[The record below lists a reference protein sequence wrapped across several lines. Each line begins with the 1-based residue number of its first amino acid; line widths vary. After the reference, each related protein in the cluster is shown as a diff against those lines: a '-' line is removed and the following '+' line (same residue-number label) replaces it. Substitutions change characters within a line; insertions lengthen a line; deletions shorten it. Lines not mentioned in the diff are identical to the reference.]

1 MRIYRI
7 GKDGRH
13 RFRPTA
19 ACIGYFDGIHKGHRK
34 LIEKAIQLAD
44 ENHLESCVI
53 TFEPDPTEI
62 YGKRDNPGHLLTDDM
77 KYELLREMGINR
89 VYAIQ
94 FDEFI
99 SRMEPE
105 AFIEYLNSLNV
116 RELICGFDFSF
127 GHKGRGKAET
137 LVNSQNREFNVSVI
151 DSVTFDNRKI
161 SSRDIAETI
170 LNGDIEMAAVML
182 GYPYGIRI
190 DINQKP
196 LKIKQYI
203 PADGTYRG
211 YADGSECIIE
221 IRDRQLN
228 IPGIIK
234 DGTYIGKS
242 QKKHYLTVVFA
253 EHVII

>member
-7 GKDGRH
+7 GKDSRH

-34 LIEKAIQLAD
+34 LIDKAIQLAD
-44 ENHLESCVI
+44 ENELESCVI
-53 TFEPDPTEI
+53 TFEPDPSEI
-62 YGKRDNPGHLLTDDM
+62 YGKRDNSGHLLTDDM

-94 FDEFI
+94 FDENI
-99 SRMEPE
+99 SRMEPVD
-105 AFIEYLNSLNV
+105 FIKYLNSLNV

-127 GHKGRGKAET
+127 GHMGRGKAET
-137 LVNSQNREFNVSVI
+137 LVNSQNRNFNVSVI

-161 SSRDIAETI
+161 SSRDIAEAI
-170 LNGDIEMAAVML
+170 LNGNVEMAETML
-182 GYPYGIRI
+182 GYPYRIRI
-190 DINQKP
+190 EVKHE
-196 LKIKQYI
+196 LSEIKQYI

-211 YADGSECIIE
+211 YADGSECLIE
-221 IRDRQLN
+221 IRNRLIS
-228 IPGIIK
+228 IPGIVE
-234 DGTYIGKS
+234 DGVYIGKS
-242 QKKHYLTVVFA
+242 RKKHYLTVVFA